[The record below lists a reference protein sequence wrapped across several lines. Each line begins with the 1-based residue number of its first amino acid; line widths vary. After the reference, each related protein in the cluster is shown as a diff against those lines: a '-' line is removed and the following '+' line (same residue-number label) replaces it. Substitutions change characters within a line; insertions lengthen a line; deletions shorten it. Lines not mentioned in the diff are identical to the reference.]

1 LAVDVRKRGWNIQ
14 VNSEPT
20 FSIMP
25 IVPILFVDAS
35 LAGVQIALIDAAPGE
50 KIGRSRLLW
59 HGAHSENM
67 GALSAISRLTQEA
80 LAATSL
86 TMDSLVGLAAAT
98 GPGSFT
104 GIKIGM
110 AFVFGLQ
117 AAFARALPIYPV
129 STLEALAL
137 ALALANQSDAAVF
150 LPATRT
156 HGFAAVAPAPDSAL
170 VPMRSMLV
178 DCEQLAPQLLAQ
190 LPAACQIVIV
200 GDWPLLAAAA
210 ANAGHKVVSLTA
222 AAASRMALDI
232 LADQVAAAWP
242 DGFKVELPEPRYLRL
257 STAEERL
264 QASVSQPNRKESPA

>member
-1 LAVDVRKRGWNIQ
+1 M
-14 VNSEPT
+14 NSEPI
-20 FSIMP
+20 FSILP

-35 LAGVQIALIDAAPGE
+35 LTGVQIALIDAAPGE
-50 KIGRSRLLW
+50 KSGRSRLLW
-59 HGAHSENM
+59 QGAHSENM
-67 GALSAISRLTQEA
+67 GALSAISRLTQQA

-86 TMDSLVGLAAAT
+86 TMDSLVGLAVAT

-117 AAFARALPIYPV
+117 AAAARALPIYPV

-137 ALALANQSDAAVF
+137 ALAHQNDAAVF

-156 HGFAAVAPAPDSAL
+156 HGFAAVAQAPDSSL

-178 DCEQLAPQLLAQ
+178 DCEQLAPKLLAQ
-190 LPAACQIVIV
+190 LPVGCQIVVV
-200 GDWPLLAAAA
+200 GDWPLLTVTAP
-210 ANAGHKVVSLTA
+210 NAGHKTVSLTA

-232 LADQVAAAWP
+232 LAEQVAAAWP
-242 DGFKVELPEPRYLRL
+242 DGFEVQLPEPRYLRL

-264 QASVSQPNRKESPA
+264 QASVPPPNRKESPA

>member
-1 LAVDVRKRGWNIQ
+1 MAVDVRKHGWIIQ

-50 KIGRSRLLW
+50 KSGRSRLLW

-86 TMDSLVGLAAAT
+86 TMDSLVGLAVAS

-117 AAFARALPIYPV
+117 AASARALPIYPV

-137 ALALANQSDAAVF
+137 ALANQSDVAVF

-156 HGFAAVAPAPDSAL
+156 HGFAAVAPAPNSSL

-190 LPAACQIVIV
+190 LPPSCQIIIV
-200 GDWPLLAAAA
+200 GDWPLLTAAAA
-210 ANAGHKVVSLTA
+210 SAGHKAVSLTA

-264 QASVSQPNRKESPA
+264 QASVPQPNRKESPA